1 MNSHLASSFTLKENN
16 IPPFLIVQTPQKR
29 AVGTH
34 FDSSR
39 VSDSPSSST
48 PFPNFVFYFF
58 HLFPSPPSSHYLH
71 ALQLQFI
78 STFQI
83 WVGVHLLFHSLLFF
97 SLTLCLCISFPRSLS
112 LSLSLSTQVSFHRFP
127 YYSCYT
133 PDCFPSFSP
142 WYLLSIPALHPIIFL
157 LPSSLPSHPQ
167 VKPPEFLFSSFFP
180 PLPAFSSSS
189 PPSPSPPFF
198 IFLRSTLFSLANR
211 FSRRLT

>member
-112 LSLSLSTQVSFHRFP
+112 LSLFPPKSLSTVSRITLVIHQTVFHLSPLGTFSAFQP
-127 YYSCYT
+127 FIQSS
-133 PDCFPSFSP
+133 SFSP
-142 WYLLSIPALHPIIFL
+142 
-157 LPSSLPSHPQ
+157 
-167 VKPPEFLFSSFFP
+167 
-180 PLPAFSSSS
+180 
-189 PPSPSPPFF
+189 PPSPPTPKLNLLSSFSLPFSPRFPLSLLPLHHLLLPPFLYF
-198 IFLRSTLFSLANR
+198 YVLHYFL
-211 FSRRLT
+211 

>member
-1 MNSHLASSFTLKENN
+1 VNSHFPSSFTLKENN

-58 HLFPSPPSSHYLH
+58 QLSPPSPSSHYLH
-71 ALQLQFI
+71 ALQLH
-78 STFQI
+78 S
-83 WVGVHLLFHSLLFF
+83 VHLDLSNMGGCPFLFLSLSSLLPPL
-97 SLTLCLCISFPRSLS
+97 SLYSLPQS
-112 LSLSLSTQVSFHRFP
+112 LSLSLSTQVFFHRFP

-133 PDCFPSFSP
+133 PDCFPSSSP

-157 LPSSLPSHPQ
+157 LPSSLPSHPP
-167 VKPPEFLFSSFFP
+167 VKPPEFLFSSFF
-180 PLPAFSSSS
+180 LPASRFLFFLSTISFS
-189 PPSPSPPFF
+189 PLF

-211 FSRRLT
+211 LSRRLV

>member
-112 LSLSLSTQVSFHRFP
+112 LSLSFHPSLFP
-127 YYSCYT
+127 PFPVLLLLYT
-133 PDCFPSFSP
+133 RLFSIFLPLVPSQHSSP
-142 WYLLSIPALHPIIFL
+142 SSNHLLSPL
-157 LPSSLPSHPQ
+157 L
-167 VKPPEFLFSSFFP
+167 P
-180 PLPAFSSSS
+180 PLP
-189 PPSPSPPFF
+189 PPS
-198 IFLRSTLFSLANR
+198 
-211 FSRRLT
+211 